1 MSPLNS
7 RKSMAT
13 ALRALVIEDSEND
26 CMLLLSILRRGGYD
40 VAHQRVD
47 TAAGLKSTLDDPW
60 DIVISDFSMPGFR
73 GTDALA
79 IVRERDPD
87 VPFIFL
93 SGTIGEEMAVSAMKA
108 GAQDYVIK
116 GNVAR
121 LLPVIEREL
130 READARRE
138 KKQVEH
144 RLRQLEKFEALGKLA
159 GGVAHDFNNVI
170 GAIMGWAEIGADR
183 VADGSQEGKL
193 FRKIGDQAR
202 RAAGL
207 TRQLLA
213 YARRQILEPKNINL
227 NQMVKETTALLEKVI
242 GEQIEVKMAL
252 AEDLRI
258 TRADPAQI
266 EQVLMNLCFNARDA
280 MPAGGQL
287 LIETRNLD
295 LDEKY
300 CSCHADARPGR
311 WVQLS
316 VSDSGTGMDLATLE
330 RIYEP
335 FFTTKEVGKGT
346 GLGLATVFGI
356 MKQHGGF
363 IEVYSEVGAG
373 TAFHVH
379 LPVSEGAADA
389 LRAADDTPARGGNEL
404 ILVAEDHDG
413 MRDMAEQILATLGY
427 RLILVHNGDEAVRKF
442 REHSEEV
449 SLLLMDVVMPKM
461 AGTEAYEIIS
471 AERPGIP
478 VIFTSG
484 YSEQGAY
491 LTSALRAGATVL
503 QKPYGARSLARKV
516 RELLDGVAAAKHS
529 HEVVS

>member
-1 MSPLNS
+1 
-7 RKSMAT
+7 MAT
-13 ALRALVIEDSEND
+13 PLRALIVEDSEND
-26 CMLLLSILRRGGYD
+26 CMLLLSMLQRGGYSVD
-40 VAHQRVD
+40 HKRVD
-47 TAAGLKSTLDDPW
+47 TAASLKATLDDPW

-79 IVRERDPD
+79 IIRDRGLD

-93 SGTIGEEMAVSAMKA
+93 SGTIGEDMAISAMRA

-121 LLPVIEREL
+121 LLPAIEREL
-130 READARRE
+130 REAEARRE
-138 KKQVEH
+138 KRQVEH

-183 VADGSQEGKL
+183 VAEDSQEAKL

-280 MPAGGQL
+280 MSAGGQL

-295 LDEKY
+295 LDAKY
-300 CSCHADARPGR
+300 CSRHADARPGR

-316 VSDSGTGMDLATLE
+316 VSDTGSGMDAATME
-330 RIYEP
+330 RIFEP

-363 IEVYSEVGAG
+363 IELYSEVGTG

-379 LPVSEGAADA
+379 LPVSEGVAEA
-389 LRAADDTPARGGNEL
+389 LRPADDSPARGGNEL

-413 MRDMAEQILATLGY
+413 MRDMAEQILGTLGY
-427 RLILVHNGDEAVRKF
+427 RLVLAHDGDEAVRKF
-442 REHSEEV
+442 LERADEI

-461 AGTEAYEIIS
+461 AGTDAYEKIS
-471 AERPGIP
+471 AARPGIP

-491 LTSALRAGATVL
+491 LTSALTAGATVL
-503 QKPYGARSLARKV
+503 QKPYGARALARKV
-516 RELLDGVAAAKHS
+516 RELLDGVTTVRPGR
-529 HEVVS
+529 EVVS